1 MENFT
6 TDAINIK
13 TYPLSE
19 HDNIVLMFSREGLI
33 KCVAKGVKK
42 PKSKLGARMQLLVAN
57 KLLLHKGKNMDTI
70 CQAQAIN
77 TFNKLRYD
85 FDKLT
90 YGMYIGELVSIFA
103 RENSNSEKIYDIFYK
118 TLEKISEADSKEQIL
133 LNVLKFQLKF
143 MQILGYGIELERCIA
158 CGHEVEGDILLSIEE
173 GGILCSKCSHKY
185 LNKVS
190 IPSKIREFLIEISNK
205 EIDEETK
212 YDSLVNEKVCATCFN
227 LLKRYV
233 GKRTNLSIKTT
244 KVLEEQ
250 FI

>member
-90 YGMYIGELVSIFA
+90 YGMYIGELVSVFA

-118 TLEKISEADSKEQIL
+118 ALENISEANSKEQIL

-143 MQILGYGIELERCIA
+143 MQVLGYGMELKKCIA
-158 CGHEVEGDILLSIEE
+158 CGHEVDQDALLSIDE
-173 GGILCSKCSHKY
+173 GGILCKDCSHKY
-185 LNKVS
+185 INKISV
-190 IPSKIREFLIEISNK
+190 PKKIREFLIELSK
-205 EIDEETK
+205 REIDEETK
-212 YDSLVNEKVCATCFN
+212 YDSLVNEKVCTTCFN
-227 LLKRYV
+227 LLKRYI
-233 GKRTNLSIKTT
+233 GKRTNLPIKTA

-250 FI
+250 FV